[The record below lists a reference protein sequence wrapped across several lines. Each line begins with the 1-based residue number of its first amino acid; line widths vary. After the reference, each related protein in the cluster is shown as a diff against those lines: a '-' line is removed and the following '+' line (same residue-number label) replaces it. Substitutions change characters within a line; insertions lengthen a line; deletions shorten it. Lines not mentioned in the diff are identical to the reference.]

1 VTRGTETAGRA
12 EPGAGTTVLTAAD
25 DPEVRPPSRWS
36 RLALASPA
44 YLPAVMIA
52 VGGWQHR
59 WMDEDAFINLRIV
72 DQIFAGHGPVFNAG
86 ERVEAATSTVWL
98 AVLVV
103 GRLVFGA
110 FASMEWITLIA
121 SLLAAVAAFVVA
133 GKATRLLHR
142 GEGGAV
148 VPVGMILVAS
158 VAVVWDFATSGL
170 EMGLV
175 WLWIAASW
183 YVLVSVARAGNI
195 NSRKRAGF
203 AIVLGLAPLVRPD
216 LGLMM
221 VLFVVAWFV
230 LVRPRRIV
238 FDLVALL
245 ALPVAYQVFRMG
257 YYATIVPS
265 TALAKDAGALH
276 VGQGWTYATNF
287 IDPYRLWVTGIFV
300 ALTIGY
306 RSWTDPNRRIAVATA
321 AMVGAGIV
329 HALYIIAIGGDYIHG
344 RLLLPAFFAIALPAS
359 VAVQPITAR
368 TAAWSKRAVAV
379 VGIGVLAIAWTVL
392 SVVKFR
398 PPPVPKTILLSPIS
412 DWRTVS
418 GARLEPIDSA
428 FGLNGNEAA
437 AAYKRGVRGY
447 FKIADKEPL
456 PARDPNGFYIT
467 MGSIGVP
474 AYDAGRRVFVID
486 IGGLAEPLAARTDA
500 VPGRAA
506 GHRKQVD
513 EAWYDARFGSTLST
527 SKDEAA
533 RHALTCGPIP
543 GLLEAVDAKMTPGRF
558 FSNIFHSFGYTRL
571 KIPADPVVAEQKFCP
586 PSR

>member
-1 VTRGTETAGRA
+1 MTTLLAATDDAA
-12 EPGAGTTVLTAAD
+12 EVHPQ
-25 DPEVRPPSRWS
+25 S
-36 RLALASPA
+36 RLARLGLAAPA

-52 VGGWQHR
+52 IGGWQHR

-103 GRLVFGA
+103 GRAVFGS
-110 FASMEWITLIA
+110 FASMEWITLLA
-121 SLLAAVAAFVVA
+121 SLFAAIAAFAVA

-142 GEGGAV
+142 GENGVV
-148 VPVGMILVAS
+148 VPVGLILVAS

-175 WLWIAASW
+175 WLWLAASW
-183 YVLVSVARAGNI
+183 YVLVSVARAGEI
-195 NSRKRAGF
+195 NGRKRAGY
-203 AIVLGLAPLVRPD
+203 AVVLGLAPLVRPD

-221 VLFVVAWFV
+221 VFFVIAWFV

-245 ALPVAYQVFRMG
+245 ALPFAYQVFRMG

-287 IDPYRLWVTGIFV
+287 IGPYRLWLTAILI
-300 ALTIGY
+300 ALTVGY
-306 RSWTDPNRRIAVATA
+306 RSWTERNRRIAIATA
-321 AMVGAGIV
+321 AMLAAGLV
-329 HALYIIAIGGDYIHG
+329 HALYIIAIGGDYMHG

-359 VAVQPITAR
+359 IALPPITA
-368 TAAWSKRAVAV
+368 ASVALGKRAFV
-379 VGIGVLAIAWTVL
+379 VGGISALAAVWALV
-392 SVVKFR
+392 SVVFFR
-398 PPPVPKTILLSPIS
+398 PPPVPRTILLSPIS

-437 AAYKRGVRGY
+437 AAYARGVRGY

-474 AYDAGRRVFVID
+474 AYDAGRKLWVID
-486 IGGLAEPLAARTDA
+486 IGGLAEPLAARTDP

-506 GHRKQVD
+506 GHRKQID
-513 EAWYDARFGSTLST
+513 EAWYDARFGATISTR
-527 SKDEAA
+527 KDDAA

-543 GLLEAVDAKMTPGRF
+543 RLLQAVDAKLTPGRF
-558 FSNIFHSFGYTRL
+558 FSNIFHSFSYTRL

-586 PSR
+586 PAGSR